1 MLSWGQEFKFSKYI
15 RRLDFID
22 VKPSSSFKKQMK
34 LKYSRIDYEI
44 LKQQPQYMSF

>member
-15 RRLDFID
+15 RLGFID

-34 LKYSRIDYEI
+34 LKYSRIHYEI
-44 LKQQPQYMSF
+44 LKQQLQYMSF